1 MKFLPFFLHVSEII
15 TYFAPANTSRD
26 FGLPSGIGHLL
37 TPSVGISYALQGT
50 PPKGEEMIKAAAY
63 PTSSICPSGT
73 NLLMCLATGYG
84 SRFSV
89 CNAKHIKS
97 METTSINLGQRPANV
112 KETGISLHV
121 AEVMLMIQQKVNS
134 SSVSQHAL
142 PVAGSALLV
151 LGVLLSSGAE
161 TIISA
166 LISAALVLAG
176 AAVLQQASKKEGG
189 AA

>member
-1 MKFLPFFLHVSEII
+1 MAAVSLSK
-15 TYFAPANTSRD
+15 TLNKQS
-26 FGLPSGIGHLL
+26 
-37 TPSVGISYALQGT
+37 
-50 PPKGEEMIKAAAY
+50 
-63 PTSSICPSGT
+63 
-73 NLLMCLATGYG
+73 
-84 SRFSV
+84 
-89 CNAKHIKS
+89 S
-97 METTSINLGQRPANV
+97 METTSINLGRRPASV
-112 KETGISLHV
+112 KETGISLRV

-134 SSVSQHAL
+134 SSASQHAL